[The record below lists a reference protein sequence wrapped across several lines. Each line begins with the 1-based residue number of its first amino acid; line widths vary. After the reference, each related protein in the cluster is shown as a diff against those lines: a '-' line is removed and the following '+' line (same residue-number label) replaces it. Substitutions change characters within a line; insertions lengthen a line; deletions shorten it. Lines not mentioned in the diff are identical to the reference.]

1 MVEKTINSSPQNI
14 GTTEPLPQ
22 LAYSYIKER
31 ILNRVF
37 TPGQQLTD
45 TQLAEELGI
54 SRTPVRDA
62 LRQLTHEG
70 FLVNQARRGWQV
82 YSLSLEDIHEIFELK
97 EALEGLIA
105 HQAAHCTDEEK
116 RALLKSTMEK
126 MKQAAGVNDFNAWRE
141 ADHELHQIMFSMAH
155 NERAWRIVEN
165 LNEQWYRLRIG
176 YIALEGR
183 IQRSCLEH
191 EPIIDSIL
199 AGDGG
204 VAEQCIRLHIDNV
217 HHDLVHMLVNMV
229 FPFTKGGV

>member
-1 MVEKTINSSPQNI
+1 MVEKTYNNSQRN
-14 GTTEPLPQ
+14 GGATELLPQ
-22 LAYSYIKER
+22 FAYSYIKER

-45 TQLAEELGI
+45 THLAEELGI

-62 LRQLTHEG
+62 LRQLTYEG
-70 FLVNQARRGWQV
+70 LLVNQARRGWQV
-82 YSLSLEDIHEIFELK
+82 YSLSLEDIHEIFDLK
-97 EALEGLIA
+97 VVLEGMIA
-105 HQAAHCTDEEK
+105 GHAARCQDEEK
-116 RALLKSTMEK
+116 RALLKDTMEK
-126 MKQAAGVNDFNAWRE
+126 MKRAANANDFDTWRE
-141 ADHELHQIMFSMAH
+141 ADHELHQIIFSMTP

-191 EPIIDSIL
+191 EPIVLSIL
-199 AGDGG
+199 AGKEEE
-204 VAEQCIRLHIDNV
+204 AERCMRVHIENIQKE
-217 HHDLVHMLVNMV
+217 LVHMLVNMV